1 MNKVLKLTGEVQA
14 LQIKV
19 RLERCV
25 DLIEMADEASIQ
37 IAQGK
42 ATGKDTSASEKSLV
56 VEQKKLTTN
65 IATDTKNAGQA
76 SKGVA

>member
-1 MNKVLKLTGEVQA
+1 MRN
-14 LQIKV
+14 
-19 RLERCV
+19 C
-25 DLIEMADEASIQ
+25 IQ

-42 ATGKDTSASEKSLV
+42 AAGKDTSDSEVSLA
-56 VEQKKLTTN
+56 VEQKKLSNN